1 MRPGA
6 LRVWQAV
13 HRWTALACTVF
24 LLLVCLTGLPLLFGD
39 EIEAWLAG
47 RPAVAPLAHEVAGQQ
62 LDRIVA
68 QARARY
74 PEEVVS
80 SVIVDAE
87 RAEAK
92 VYMVRSWAAYAM
104 GQARTHW
111 IGFDARSGEPLDAA
125 APQAAHTPGFMATAE
140 ALHTRLLAGEAGRWF
155 LTGMA
160 LLFVAAIV
168 SGGVLYA
175 PYMRTL
181 AFGTVRRERSR
192 RLKWLDRH
200 NLLGIATLVWALVV
214 GATGAMNELAS
225 PLFGLWQRTDIDAV
239 LAPWQGDPPLVLAGD
254 FASVRGAYDTARD
267 AVPGGI
273 VRGIDFPGALHGS
286 PQHYLVWTVGATPAT
301 SRLSTPVLVDARH
314 GTLTVVLPMPWYL
327 RAVELSR
334 PLHFGDYGG
343 LPLKVLWALL
353 DIATLVV
360 LASGL
365 YLWGAR
371 RGGRGRRERA
381 DA

>member
-13 HRWTALACTVF
+13 HRWAALACTVF
-24 LLLVCLTGLPLLFGD
+24 LLIVCLTGLPLLFAD
-39 EIEAWLAG
+39 EIEAWADG
-47 RPAVAPLAHEVAGQQ
+47 RPAAAPLAHDVAGRQ
-62 LDRIVA
+62 LDRIVT
-68 QARARY
+68 QARSRF
-74 PEEVVS
+74 PGEVLS

-92 VYMVRSWAAYAM
+92 VYLVRSWAAYAA

-111 IGFDARSGEPLDAA
+111 IGFDARSGEPLDAG
-125 APQAAHTPGFMATAE
+125 APPAAHTPGFMAIAE

-155 LTGMA
+155 LTVIAG
-160 LLFVAAIV
+160 LFVAAIV
-168 SGGVLYA
+168 SGVVLYA

-181 AFGTVRRERSR
+181 AFGAVRRDRSR
-192 RLKWLDRH
+192 RLRWLDRH

-225 PLFGLWQRTDIDAV
+225 PLFGLWQRTDIDRV
-239 LAPWQGDPPLVLAGD
+239 LAPWQGEAPLAQAGD
-254 FASVRGAYDTARD
+254 FASLRAAYDTARH

-286 PQHYLVWTVGATPAT
+286 PHHYLVWTVGATPAT
-301 SRLSTPVLVDARH
+301 ARLSTPVLIDARH
-314 GTLTVVLPMPWYL
+314 GTLTAVLPMPWYL
-327 RAVELSR
+327 RVVELSR

-371 RGGRGRRERA
+371 HGGRGRGA
-381 DA
+381 